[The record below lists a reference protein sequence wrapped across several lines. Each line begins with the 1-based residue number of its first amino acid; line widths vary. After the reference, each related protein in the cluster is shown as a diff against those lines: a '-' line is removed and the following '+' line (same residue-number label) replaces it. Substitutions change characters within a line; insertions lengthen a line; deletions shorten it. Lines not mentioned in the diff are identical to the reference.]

1 MPGDL
6 SEKVF
11 DVLRNASQPLSID
24 AVRYRT
30 EIRSWDKARALL
42 LELLYEKKI
51 EGIKTSKSWIFW
63 LEPREVREVASTS

>member
-1 MPGDL
+1 MSEDL
-6 SEKVF
+6 SAKVL

-42 LELLYEKKI
+42 LELLYEKNVV
-51 EGIKTSKSWIFW
+51 GIKSSKSWIFW